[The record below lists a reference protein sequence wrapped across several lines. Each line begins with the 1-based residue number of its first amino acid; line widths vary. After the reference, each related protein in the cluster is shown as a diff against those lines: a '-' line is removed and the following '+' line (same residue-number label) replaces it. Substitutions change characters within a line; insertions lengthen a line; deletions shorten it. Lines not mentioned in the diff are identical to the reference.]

1 MIRFKCAHCGKGL
14 KAPPDKQGA
23 LARCP
28 GCGQKTRIPAPA
40 ATAAEPAEPEIELV
54 LVTDAEPSAAG
65 PSPLR
70 RVLRGVVSV
79 VAIVVVLV
87 GAVYGGMVWRAGGM
101 ANAPKNWKEFKARL
115 LQEAQPDEA
124 PAPDAAGAH

>member
-1 MIRFKCAHCGKGL
+1 MIRFACAHCGKGL

-40 ATAAEPAEPEIELV
+40 AAGGPAEPAEPEIELV
-54 LVTDAEPSAAG
+54 LVTDAEPPAAG
-65 PSPLR
+65 RSPLR
-70 RVLRGVVSV
+70 RVLRGVVAV
-79 VAIVVVLV
+79 VAVVVVLV
-87 GAVYGGMVWRAGGM
+87 GAVYGGIVWRAGGL

-115 LQEAQPDEA
+115 LQEAPPEDE
-124 PAPDAAGAH
+124 PAR